1 MVNKKQKE
9 VQKNEKILNLK
20 NDVIFQ
26 AFFHVKEMKNI

>member
-9 VQKNEKILNLK
+9 GKKNEKILNLK

-26 AFFHVKEMKNI
+26 HFFHVKEMKNI